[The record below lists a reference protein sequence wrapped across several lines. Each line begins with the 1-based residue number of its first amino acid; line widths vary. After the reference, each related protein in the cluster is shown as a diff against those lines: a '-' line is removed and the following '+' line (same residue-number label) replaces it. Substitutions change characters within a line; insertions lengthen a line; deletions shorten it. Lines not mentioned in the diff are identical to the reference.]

1 MNQPLQPYHMPDI
14 AHYERVEGEVL
25 VRIPPTR
32 GVQLCTYTLMAL
44 VLLLPLMMGQ
54 RTPASLTLSHLV
66 LISLTTLA
74 VIFAWGSKELPAP
87 RQIWWYWFGGLS
99 AYVGLQV
106 LPLPL
111 LAQWFGPY
119 PEALWSQPD
128 FAPTTWSP
136 DVGATLRAWTVLM
149 SLTALAFL
157 TCHLPR
163 VCRMQIW
170 LAVVASAL
178 FQAFYGLIAH
188 AGGSDMVFWIW
199 PRNNIDFV
207 HGSFSNRNL
216 YAAYLAL
223 LWPLAVGI
231 WFIRR
236 VPGLKHLPREMRIA
250 GSLFCGGLLGAALL
264 GSASRLGSAAGL
276 LGIALTLMLWHVH
289 RKNTPQQ
296 RQWPIWLAAVAAI
309 VAASWYGIMPL
320 AERLVA
326 TTAEEGR
333 LIVWG
338 QMINEA
344 PWHWWVHGVG
354 LAGFESAFKSLQP
367 GDVRG
372 WYDYAHNDL
381 LQWVFEM
388 GLVGVVAIA
397 AIGQRLIRRW
407 RLDTERACLY
417 AGLSAI
423 GVVALGDFSGH
434 IPATQVV
441 VALIIGALIKQP
453 HRPI

>member
-1 MNQPLQPYHMPDI
+1 MSTLKPYQVPDI
-14 AHYERVEGEVL
+14 AQYERVEGEV
-25 VRIPPTR
+25 VISIPPTR
-32 GVQLCTYTLMAL
+32 GLQLCTYTLMAL
-44 VLLLPLMMGQ
+44 VLVLPLMMGQ
-54 RTPASLTLSHLV
+54 RTPETLTLSHLV
-66 LISLTTLA
+66 MLSLTGLA
-74 VIFAWGSKELPAP
+74 VVFAWASQELPAP
-87 RQIWWYWFGGLS
+87 RQIWWFWFGALS
-99 AYVGLQV
+99 LYVGLQV
-106 LPLPL
+106 LPIPV

-119 PEALWSQPD
+119 PEALWQQPD
-128 FAPTTWSP
+128 FAPSTWSP
-136 DVGATLRAWTVLM
+136 DVGASLRAWAVLLCLT
-149 SLTALAFL
+149 SLAYL
-157 TCHLPR
+157 TSYLPR
-163 VCRMQIW
+163 SCRMQIW
-170 LAVVASAL
+170 VAVVVSAL

-188 AGGSDMVFWIW
+188 AGGSETVLGIW
-199 PRNNIDFV
+199 PRNNVDFV

-216 YAAYLAL
+216 FSAYLAL

-236 VPGLKHLPREMRIA
+236 VPGLKHLPQELKIA

-264 GSASRLGSAAGL
+264 GSASRLGSAAGV
-276 LGIALTLMLWHVH
+276 LGIALTLMLWQVH
-289 RKNTPQQ
+289 RKNMPAQ
-296 RQWPIWLAAVAAI
+296 RQWPVWLAAAAAML
-309 VAASWYGIMPL
+309 AASWYGIMPL

-338 QMINEA
+338 QMFSQA
-344 PWHWWVHGVG
+344 PIAWWFHGVG

-388 GLVGVVAIA
+388 GVVGVLAIV
-397 AIGQRLIRRW
+397 AIGQRLVRRW

-417 AGLSAI
+417 AGLAAI
-423 GVVALGDFSGH
+423 GVVSLGDFSGH

-441 VALIIGALIKQP
+441 VALIVGALIKQP
-453 HRPI
+453 HARH